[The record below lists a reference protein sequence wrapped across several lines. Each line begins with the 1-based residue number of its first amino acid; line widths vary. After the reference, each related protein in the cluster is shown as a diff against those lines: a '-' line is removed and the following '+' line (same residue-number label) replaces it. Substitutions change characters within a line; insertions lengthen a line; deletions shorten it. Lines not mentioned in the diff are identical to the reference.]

1 LLKLLAAFHRL
12 AQLLGARAGH
22 PFGVILAIFPNLM
35 LVIRAQRVA
44 GIGSLT
50 KLALERAVL
59 HLVDLGHLLEDHL
72 TLLDEFAHG
81 QTIVYALDIFK
92 QKMRGKSER

>member
-1 LLKLLAAFHRL
+1 L
-12 AQLLGARAGH
+12 AQLVGARAGH
-22 PFGVILAIFPNLM
+22 PFGVILAILPNLI

-81 QTIVYALDIFK
+81 QTIVYALDIIK
-92 QKMRGKSER
+92 QKMRGKSKT